1 MSRRGYVPEDERD
14 FSDKALP
21 LLRRGLSDVHEL
33 LNRGYPAKSAATF
46 VGNRYQLS
54 ERQRL
59 AIVRAAS
66 ADEMISLRSGK
77 KKTRA
82 TGGRVAADGFNIIIT
97 LESAL
102 SGTTVYRCMDG
113 TVRDLAAMRG
123 TYRILDCTYR
133 AAELLFDK
141 VISSG
146 AIGADIFLDAPVSNS
161 GRLKSLLIERGEA
174 MGVDVSCELV
184 PNADTVLKLREN
196 VVTSDAIILNE
207 APSWLNFAAEIIEEK
222 LPDTRVIELADG

>member
-14 FSDKALP
+14 FADKALP
-21 LLRRGLSDVHEL
+21 LLLRGLSDVHEL

-66 ADEMISLRSGK
+66 ADEMISLRNAK
-77 KKTRA
+77 KKA
-82 TGGRVAADGFNIIIT
+82 SAEGGRVAVDGFNIIIT

-102 SGTTVYRCMDG
+102 SDTTVYRCMDG

-123 TYRILDCTYR
+123 TYRILECTYK
-133 AAELLFDK
+133 AAEVRLDK
-141 VISSG
+141 VKSCG
-146 AIGADIFLDAPVSNS
+146 AEGA
-161 GRLKSLLIERGEA
+161 
-174 MGVDVSCELV
+174 
-184 PNADTVLKLREN
+184 
-196 VVTSDAIILNE
+196 
-207 APSWLNFAAEIIEEK
+207 
-222 LPDTRVIELADG
+222 